1 MILPI
6 LFYSFIFLIINY
18 LLIKNKYL
26 LDNVDYSDH
35 KKFISKNETPITGG
49 LFLLISFFLFINKFS
64 LIELTLLT
72 SFFLI
77 GFISDIY
84 KNFLPSMRLTLQILI
99 IVLFISIFKISIYEV
114 RIEFLDTIFAEYKIV
129 SIIFTVFCI
138 TVLVNGSN
146 FIDGVNLS
154 SIGYYLGIFI
164 TLYYLG
170 FNNEIPVDL
179 LFVKK
184 LILILSL
191 ILLVNF
197 FNKTLLGDG
206 GIYLIAFTTGF
217 FVIDII
223 DKNKVISPYFGILIF
238 WYPCFENLFSIIRKK
253 IYKKKTTMPDNLHLH
268 QLIYTCLSESFN
280 STLTN
285 NLTGFLMLLFN
296 YAIFYLGYNFF
307 NNSEIL
313 LLIFF
318 IATLI
323 YTTLYIILYKK
334 NKKFKKF
341 K

>member
-1 MILPI
+1 MILSI

-18 LLIKNKYL
+18 LFIKNKYL
-26 LDNVDYSDH
+26 LDKVDYSDH
-35 KKFISKNETPITGG
+35 KKFISKNEAPITGG

-84 KNFLPSMRLTLQILI
+84 KNFLPSMRLALQILI
-99 IVLFISIFKISIYEV
+99 IVLFIFISKISIYEV
-114 RIEFLDTIFAEYKIV
+114 RIEFLDTIFAEYKIL

-170 FNNEIPVDL
+170 FNNEILVDL
-179 LFVKK
+179 FFVEK

-191 ILLVNF
+191 ILLINF

-223 DKNKVISPYFGILIF
+223 DKNKIISPYFGILIF

-268 QLIYTCLSESFN
+268 QLIYTYLSVRFS

-296 YAIFYLGYNFF
+296 YVIFYLGYNFF

-318 IATLI
+318 IAILI
-323 YTTLYIILYKK
+323 YTTLYITLYK
-334 NKKFKKF
+334 NNQKFK
-341 K
+341 